1 MEFLMLAVVVILEI
15 VAMIDVLR
23 SYLPIAK
30 KLLWI
35 TLILIVPVLGVILYF
50 LLGKPDYQETA

>member
-1 MEFLMLAVVVILEI
+1 MLAVVVILEF

-23 SYLPIAK
+23 SYLPLAK